1 VLYLYRLTNATRK
14 EIPLNSVSESLTI
27 EFSSIQNK
35 PVFVSFDG
43 GNVSSDAGLLLLK
56 EVDNNIGV
64 INALASCIEDKRD
77 QRYVDHSYHTMLTQR
92 VFQICAGYED
102 ANDCDSLRTDP
113 ILKLCTNHLPESNSA
128 LASQPTMTRFEN
140 TPSRTELYKIA
151 YAMVDLFQNSYD
163 EEPSC
168 IVIDF
173 DDTEDI
179 VHGDQQFSL
188 FNGYAHEY
196 CYMPLHMY
204 EGLSGKL
211 ICTLLKPGKRLSGSG
226 TLAILK
232 RLVTHVRKLWAN
244 TEIVFRGDSHFASP
258 QVMQWIDQQKHLF
271 FVTGLATNSILQ
283 KQAATTV
290 AAALKLYANRK
301 EKVTLF
307 HSMDYQAGTWH
318 KAQRVIVKV
327 EVSPEHEDPNIRF
340 IVTNAV
346 KAKASI
352 LYSQVYCA
360 RGNAELYIKDHKTY
374 LKSDRTSCHRFAAN
388 QFRVFLH
395 SAAYMLIHYLQH
407 TVLRTTEFERA
418 TMQTIQL
425 KLFKIGARVREL
437 HTRIKIELPSAFP
450 AQEIFCNAFR
460 EMSRTVALR
469 C

>member
-1 VLYLYRLTNATRK
+1 VLYLYGLTEITRK
-14 EIPLNSVSESLTI
+14 EIPLNSVLRSPAI

-35 PVFVSFDG
+35 SVFASFDG
-43 GNVSSDAGLLLLK
+43 GNVSSDAGLLLVK
-56 EVDNNIGV
+56 EVENHIGV
-64 INALASCIEDKRD
+64 IKAIASCIEDKRD
-77 QRYVDHSYHTMLTQR
+77 QRYVEHSYHTILAQR
-92 VFQICAGYED
+92 VFQACAGYED
-102 ANDCDSLRTDP
+102 AIDCDSLRSDP
-113 ILKLCTNHLPESNSA
+113 ILKLCTDHLPESNSP

-140 TPSRTELYKIA
+140 IPSRSELYKIA
-151 YAMVDLFQNSYD
+151 YTMVDLFQNSYD

-179 VHGDQQFSL
+179 VHGHQQLAL
-188 FNGYAHEY
+188 FNAYANEY
-196 CYMPLHMY
+196 CFMPLHIY
-204 EGLSGKL
+204 EGLSGKH
-211 ICTLLKPGKRLSGSG
+211 ICTLLKPGRRLTGAG
-226 TLAILK
+226 TLAIFTRLITHLRK
-232 RLVTHVRKLWAN
+232 RWAN

-258 QVMQWIDQQKHLF
+258 EIMQWIDQQKHLF
-271 FVTGLATNSILQ
+271 FVTGLASNSVLQ
-283 KQAATTV
+283 KQAAMTV
-290 AAALKLYANRK
+290 QSAQKLYAERK
-301 EKVTLF
+301 EKVILF
-307 HSMDYQAGTWH
+307 HSISYQAGTWH

-327 EVSPEHEDPNIRF
+327 EISPEHEDPNIRF
-340 IVTNAV
+340 IVSNAL

-395 SAAYMLIHYLQH
+395 SAAYVLIHYLQH
-407 TVLRTTEFERA
+407 TVLRSTEFERA

-437 HTRIKIELPSAFP
+437 HTRIKIELPSACP
-450 AQEIFCNAFR
+450 VQKIFRIACR
-460 EMSRTVALR
+460 ELQLLR

>member
-1 VLYLYRLTNATRK
+1 
-14 EIPLNSVSESLTI
+14 LNSTSESPTI
-27 EFSSIQNK
+27 EFSSVQNK
-35 PVFVSFDG
+35 AVFASFDG

-56 EVDNNIGV
+56 EAENTIGV
-64 INALASCIEDKRD
+64 IKALASCIEDNRD
-77 QRYVDHSYHTMLTQR
+77 QRYVDHSHHTMLTQR
-92 VFQICAGYED
+92 VFQVCAGYED
-102 ANDCDSLRTDP
+102 ANDCDALRTDP
-113 ILKLCTNHLPESNSA
+113 ILKLCTGNLPESNSP

-140 TPSRTELYKIA
+140 TPSRAELYKIA
-151 YAMVDLFQNSYD
+151 YAMVDLFQHSYD

-179 VHGDQQFSL
+179 VHGHQQLSL
-188 FNGYAHEY
+188 FNGYASEY
-196 CYMPLHMY
+196 CFMPLHIY
-204 EGLSGKL
+204 EGLSGKH
-211 ICTLLKPGKRLSGSG
+211 ICTLLKPGKRLSGAG

-232 RLVTHVRKLWAN
+232 RLITHLRKRW
-244 TEIVFRGDSHFASP
+244 TETQIVFRGDSHFAAP
-258 QVMQWIDQQKHLF
+258 EIMQWIDEQQHLF
-271 FVTGLATNSILQ
+271 FVTGLTTNAVLL
-283 KQAATTV
+283 KQAEITV
-290 AAALKLYANRK
+290 QSAQKLFAERK

-307 HSMDYQAGTWH
+307 HSFYYQAGTWH

-327 EVSPEHEDPNIRF
+327 EVSPEHKDPNIRF

-346 KAKASI
+346 KAKASV

-395 SAAYMLIHYLQH
+395 SAAYVLIHYLQH

-425 KLFKIGARVREL
+425 KLFKIGARVKEL
-437 HTRIKIELPSAFP
+437 QTRIRIELPSAFP
-450 AQEIFCNAFR
+450 AQEIFRSAYR
-460 EMSRTVALR
+460 ELQLWR